1 MKKIAWLLCGVN
13 TRKHRIN
20 IILVAFLWMTVS
32 AVSFAQNAVSPNA
45 GIYAKFRDRRC
56 SDMPLDQCDC
66 PDAREMKAYI
76 DALVEAGLKPDE
88 IYYKVAKRYSLALVL
103 DNQLKAQ
110 LEKRFAREAGP
121 KRPQIVLETTSF
133 NFGEVNKAQ
142 GNVRTIFKL
151 RNKGNADLVIT
162 NLRASCVC
170 TTISLTVDKQKSP
183 YFDNKGAPKDW
194 KMELKPNQ
202 AGELEMVLD
211 LAHKAVKA
219 GDLIR
224 EVMITSNDPL
234 YPEVSA
240 KVEAKV
246 LETPG
251 SQAKNEADSQFS
263 GKLIEGVRVIELKAS
278 QYKFEPDPIVVK
290 KGEKVRVVA
299 SSSDVT
305 HGISIP
311 EFKLNLAIPAGK
323 ESAAEFSPDKEG
335 TFTVYCSV
343 YCGTGHGKMQGKVI
357 VK

>member
-1 MKKIAWLLCGVN
+1 MRKPKIGV
-13 TRKHRIN
+13 
-20 IILVAFLWMTVS
+20 ILVFFLGMTVS
-32 AVSFAQNAVSPNA
+32 VVLFAQNAVSPNA

-56 SDMPLDQCDC
+56 STMPLDQCDC

-88 IYYKVAKRYSLALVL
+88 IYYKVAKRYSLAQVL
-103 DNQLKAQ
+103 DNQIKVE
-110 LEKRFAREAGP
+110 LEKRLAQEVGP
-121 KRPQIVLETTSF
+121 RRPQIVLETTSF
-133 NFGEVNKAQ
+133 NFGEVNKTQ
-142 GNVRTIFKL
+142 GKVSTVFKL
-151 RNKGNADLVIT
+151 RNKGSADLVIT

-202 AGELEMVLD
+202 VGELEVVLD
-211 LAHKAVKA
+211 LAHQAVKV

-224 EVMITSNDPL
+224 EVAIISNDPL
-234 YPEVSA
+234 YPETSVR
-240 KVEAKV
+240 VEAKV
-246 LETPG
+246 IGVENP
-251 SQAKNEADSQFS
+251 QKNEDTAFS
-263 GKLIEGVRVIELKAS
+263 GRLENGVRVVELKAS

-290 KGEKVRVVA
+290 KGEKVRIVA

-311 EFKLNLAIPAGK
+311 EFKLSLAIPAGK

-335 TFTVYCSV
+335 TFTSYCSV
-343 YCGTGHGKMQGKVI
+343 YCGTGHGKMQGKLI

>member
-1 MKKIAWLLCGVN
+1 M
-13 TRKHRIN
+13 RKHKAG
-20 IILVAFLWMTVS
+20 IILVFLLCMTVS
-32 AVSFAQNAVSPNA
+32 AVSLAQNTVSPNV

-56 SDMPLDQCDC
+56 SDMPLDKCDC

-88 IYYKVAKRYSLALVL
+88 IYYKVAKRYSLAQVL
-103 DNQLKAQ
+103 DNQLKAE
-110 LEKRFAREAGP
+110 LEKRFAQEAGP
-121 KRPQIVLETTSF
+121 KRPRIVLETTSF

-142 GNVRTIFKL
+142 GKVSTIFKL
-151 RNKGNADLVIT
+151 LNKGNADLVIT

-170 TTISLTVDKQKSP
+170 TTISLTVDKQKGP

-202 AGELEMVLD
+202 MGELEVVLD
-211 LAHKAVKA
+211 LAHKAVKS

-224 EVMITSNDPL
+224 EVTITSNDPL
-234 YPEVSA
+234 YPEVSV

-251 SQAKNEADSQFS
+251 SLAGNEADFQFS

-278 QYKFEPDPIVVK
+278 KYKFEPDPIVVK

-299 SSSDVT
+299 SSSDVA

-311 EFKLNLAIPAGK
+311 EFKLSLAIPAGR
-323 ESAAEFSPDKEG
+323 ESTAEFSADKEG
-335 TFTVYCSV
+335 TFTSYCSV
-343 YCGTGHGKMQGKVI
+343 YCGSDHSKMQGKLI
-357 VK
+357 VR